1 MKLIKV
7 VEKLRAEGHNVT
19 TKKRTDGGIK
29 ITSIDGV
36 KFSGIKGNTQ
46 ARAMSGE
53 KLSTQ
58 QLAQRRGNWYEVYSQ
73 KTIVKT
79 DKGGTRIYEAGEI
92 KKVATTGTKRKSK
105 KVKGVELSSDISK
118 QLKKTQRAW
127 NQSKLFEKGKG
138 RQTKRIVQKKFRS
151 KIKAGKTEEEA
162 KEEVL
167 QELKEAEMYAK
178 GYANPENAQSIIDRI
193 EMLGKSKNVYGE
205 NKLLLNRV
213 LSKLQVLKNQD
224 KLPFTTIDEIVYV
237 LYNHSLSTTEKVKAI
252 AEEID
257 IN

>member
-7 VEKLRAEGHNVT
+7 VEKLRAEGHTVT

-36 KFSGIKGNTQ
+36 KFSGIKGNTT

-79 DKGGTRIYEAGEI
+79 DKGGTRIYETGEI
-92 KKVATTGTKRKSK
+92 KKVATTGAKRKSR
-105 KVKGVELSSDISK
+105 KVKDVELSSDISK

-127 NQSKLFEKGKG
+127 NESKLFEKGKG

-151 KIKAGKTEEEA
+151 KIKAGKTKEEA
-162 KEEVL
+162 EEEVL

-178 GYANPENAQSIIDRI
+178 GYANSENAQSIIDRVG
-193 EMLGKSKNVYGE
+193 ML
-205 NKLLLNRV
+205 NKVR
-213 LSKLQVLKNQD
+213 
-224 KLPFTTIDEIVYV
+224 TIDGEHKAQLSEIVSYLRAHKENLKYDDIDV
-237 LYNHSLSTTEKVKAI
+237 IVAAIYNTALNANEKIEAI
-252 AEEID
+252 AKVF
-257 IN
+257 NLA

>member
-7 VEKLRAEGHNVT
+7 VEKLRAEGHTVT
-19 TKKRTDGGIK
+19 AKKRKDGGIK

-36 KFSGIKGNTQ
+36 KFSGIKGNAT
-46 ARAMSGE
+46 ARAMTGE

-92 KKVATTGTKRKSK
+92 KKVATTGAKRKSR
-105 KVKGVELSSDISK
+105 KVKDVELSSDISK

-127 NQSKLFEKGKG
+127 SESKLFEKGKG

-151 KIKAGKTEEEA
+151 KVKSGMSIAEA
-162 KEEVL
+162 EQETL
-167 QELKEAEMYAK
+167 RELKEAEMYAK
-178 GYANPENAQSIIDRI
+178 GYANPENAQSIIDRVN
-193 EMLGKSKNVYGE
+193 ML
-205 NKLLLNRV
+205 NKVR
-213 LSKLQVLKNQD
+213 
-224 KLPFTTIDEIVYV
+224 TIDGEHKALLSEIVSYLRANKDSLKYDDIDV
-237 LYNHSLSTTEKVKAI
+237 IVAAIYNDTLDANGKIEAI
-252 AEEID
+252 AKVF
-257 IN
+257 NLA

>member
-1 MKLIKV
+1 MRLIKV
-7 VEKLRAEGHNVT
+7 VEKLRAEGHTVT
-19 TKKRTDGGIK
+19 TKKRKDGGFK

-36 KFSGIKGNTQ
+36 KFSGVKGNAT
-46 ARAMSGE
+46 ARAMTGE

-105 KVKGVELSSDISK
+105 KVKDVELSSDVSK

-127 NQSKLFEKGKG
+127 NQANLFEKGKG

-151 KIKAGKTEEEA
+151 KIKAGKTKEEA
-162 KEEVL
+162 EEEVL

-178 GYANPENAQSIIDRI
+178 GYANPENAQSIIDRV
-193 EMLGKSKNVYGE
+193 EMLGKSKNIHGE

-213 LSKLQVLKNQD
+213 LSKMQVLKNQG
-224 KLPFTTIDEIVYV
+224 KLPFTTIDEIVYI
-237 LYNHSLSTTEKVKAI
+237 LYSRALANSEKLKAI
-252 AEEID
+252 AKEVG

>member
-7 VEKLRAEGHNVT
+7 VEKLRAEGHTVT

-36 KFSGIKGNTQ
+36 KFSGIKGNTT

-73 KTIVKT
+73 KTVVKT

-92 KKVATTGTKRKSK
+92 KKVATTGAKRKSK
-105 KVKGVELSSDISK
+105 KVKDIELSSDISK

-127 NQSKLFEKGKG
+127 NESKLFEKGKG

-151 KIKAGKTEEEA
+151 KIKAGMSVEEA
-162 KEEVL
+162 EQETLKEL
-167 QELKEAEMYAK
+167 REAEMYAK
-178 GYANPENAQSIIDRI
+178 GYANPENAQSIIDRVN
-193 EMLGKSKNVYGE
+193 ML
-205 NKLLLNRV
+205 NKVR
-213 LSKLQVLKNQD
+213 
-224 KLPFTTIDEIVYV
+224 TIDGEHKAQLSEIVSYLRAHKENLKYDDIDV
-237 LYNHSLSTTEKVKAI
+237 IVAAIYNDTLDANEKIEAI
-252 AEEID
+252 AKVF
-257 IN
+257 NLA